1 MNHVNDAKP
10 LFEKA
15 LEHLQTEL
23 GGIRTGRATPA
34 LVENIQ
40 VEAYGAF
47 QPVKAV
53 ASISTQDAKTL
64 VIQPWDQS
72 MVKAVENAI
81 VKSDIG
87 IMPTVDGKSIRLSMP
102 MMTDETRQRL
112 IKVMK
117 EKMEEARIAC
127 RQVRDETKKKID
139 KEEGVGDDDKHRE
152 LEALDKLT
160 KETNGRIDEVGA
172 KKEQEITTI

>member
-40 VEAYGAF
+40 VESYGAF
-47 QPVKAV
+47 QPVKAL

-72 MVKAVENAI
+72 MVKSIENAI
-81 VKSDIG
+81 AKSDIG

-117 EKMEEARIAC
+117 EKMEEARIAS

-139 KEEGVGDDDKHRE
+139 KEEGVGDDEKHRE
-152 LEALDKLT
+152 LDNLDKLT
-160 KETNGRIDEVGA
+160 KETNARIDEIGK
-172 KKEQEITTI
+172 KKETEITTI